1 MKTSR
6 RVVGLLLV
14 LTVGTAVAQAAP
26 TLAARLRGLASY
38 YGDSQGR
45 IPVTLDTG
53 EVLYVSTSESRA
65 PFSIYTAGAPVSDGA
80 QVAACG
86 LDAAGRAVACDPAY
100 DGAVLNGLQYL
111 QHLNPD
117 PTGVRVQCEED
128 DEGFN
133 RCKFVWHTCVVCS
146 PTECTPIPC

>member
-6 RVVGLLLV
+6 CVVGLILV

-26 TLAARLRGLASY
+26 TLAVRLRGLASY

-45 IPVTLDTG
+45 IPVNLDTG
-53 EVLYVSTSESRA
+53 EVLYVSISENRA
-65 PFSIYTAGAPVSDGA
+65 PFSIYTAGAPVADDA
-80 QVAACG
+80 RVAACG
-86 LDAAGRAVACDPAY
+86 LDAAGGAVACNSAY

-111 QHLNPD
+111 QPLNPD

-128 DEGFN
+128 EVFS

-146 PTECTPIPC
+146 PLECTPIPC